1 MLLWSVPPPHAT
13 YAILRI
19 ATLALTKR
27 LLQLKGCAPY
37 AALRTGRAQKE
48 AKAAPLLTLFAAGSR
63 QAPLQ
68 SLPLHRPPT
77 AALD

>member
-1 MLLWSVPPPHAT
+1 MECAAT
-13 YAILRI
+13 ACDICDTSNRYFGIDQKTSSA
-19 ATLALTKR
+19 
-27 LLQLKGCAPY
+27 KGCAPY